1 MVYDPI
7 GEIYTGSPKASIDPY
22 ALRKAQEESEWL
34 RQQRIRLEKNARE
47 VERLSKEREKLR
59 IKRTKYAGDKLRV
72 PGILRN
78 APEPEWQ
85 LQQWAAGYTG
95 APPKPPIDWD
105 RMNYAEREKLRKYW
119 R

>member
-1 MVYDPI
+1 MSYDDSF
-7 GEIYTGSPKASIDPY
+7 YN
-22 ALRKAQEESEWL
+22 LRGPNPQPSNLL
-34 RQQRIRLEKNARE
+34 RQRAIDGIEEAERIKRRQEQTARE
-47 VERLSKEREKLR
+47 VERVRKEKEKLR
-59 IKRTKYAGDKLRV
+59 IQRTKYAGDKLRV

>member
-1 MVYDPI
+1 MSYDPI
-7 GEIYTGSPKASIDPY
+7 GDLYTGSPGARVNQGLINK
-22 ALRKAQEESEWL
+22 ALRENEEAE
-34 RQQRIRLEKNARE
+34 RIRRRQEQTARE
-47 VERLSKEREKLR
+47 AERVRKEREKLR
-59 IKRTKYAGDKLRV
+59 IQRTKYAGDKLRV
-72 PGILRN
+72 PGVLRN

-85 LQQWAAGYTG
+85 LQQWAAGYTS

>member
-1 MVYDPI
+1 MGYDSIRGIHTGPA
-7 GEIYTGSPKASIDPY
+7 GESIDPY
-22 ALRKAQEESEWL
+22 ALRKAQEEDEWL
-34 RQQRIRLEKNARE
+34 RQQRIRQEKDARE
-47 VERLSKEREKLR
+47 VERLRKEREKLR
-59 IKRTKYAGDKLRV
+59 IQRTKYAGERLRV

-85 LQQWAAGYTG
+85 LQQWAAGYIG